1 MAVSAWRQARR
12 LIRHGFVFEINIYTS
27 LLRWVLRRPS
37 VPPGAAPIGYARLV
51 TPVLALWIFGSAI
64 EIPVAHLLIPWHGVR
79 IAVLILG
86 VWGLLWMIGLLAGL
100 RSYPHL
106 LASDLLRVRN
116 GPMHDIAIP
125 LAAIAQ
131 VSSREKNLP
140 SSMWVLQP
148 ETTDAGVHLNVA
160 MSGQVNVHVALRQP
174 LRVATRKGSMTI
186 TAISL
191 WADEPRQLVA
201 RLSSKGSVD
210 AST

>member
-1 MAVSAWRQARR
+1 MTAWRQAGR
-12 LIRHGFVFEINIYTS
+12 LIRHAIVFEINIYTS

-37 VPPGAAPIGYARLV
+37 VPPGSARIGYAQMV
-51 TPVLALWIFGSAI
+51 TPVLALWIFGSAV

-106 LASDLLRVRN
+106 LDADTLRVRN

-125 LAAIAQ
+125 LAAIAR
-131 VSSREKNLP
+131 VSSRESSLP

-148 ETTDAGVHLNVA
+148 ETTDSGVHLNVA
-160 MSGQVNVHVALRQP
+160 VSGQVNVHVTLRQP
-174 LRVATRKGSMTI
+174 LPVVTRKGPMTI
-186 TAISL
+186 TAISF
-191 WADEPRQLVA
+191 WVDEPRQLVA
-201 RLSSKGSVD
+201 RLSSKGTAV
-210 AST
+210 AKP